1 MTLEVI
7 NYENVSEWPIAEDNV
22 LGEKLELM
30 EGEQMSIYHFQ
41 GQQKYV
47 KIIGPFSD
55 GALNGKIRIFRN
67 IFYLL
72 MKVFFSA
79 ELLRNIIFSADLY
92 RNIFSAGLLR
102 NIFSGD

>member
-55 GALNGKIRIFRN
+55 GVKQKEQNFLNFLKKIFPKQ
-67 IFYLL
+67 
-72 MKVFFSA
+72 MDVFLSISF
-79 ELLRNIIFSADLY
+79 LNCC
-92 RNIFSAGLLR
+92 
-102 NIFSGD
+102 

>member
-1 MTLEVI
+1 MSTFQMTLEVI

-55 GALNGKIRIFRN
+55 DLKKHWNFRIFFSPDLLPN
-67 IFYLL
+67 IFL
-72 MKVFFSA
+72 S
-79 ELLRNIIFSADLY
+79 D
-92 RNIFSAGLLR
+92 
-102 NIFSGD
+102 

>member
-1 MTLEVI
+1 MSLDVI

-55 GALNGKIRIFRN
+55 GAQTDQNFQKY
-67 IFYLL
+67 IFY
-72 MKVFFSA
+72 
-79 ELLRNIIFSADLY
+79 
-92 RNIFSAGLLR
+92 
-102 NIFSGD
+102 